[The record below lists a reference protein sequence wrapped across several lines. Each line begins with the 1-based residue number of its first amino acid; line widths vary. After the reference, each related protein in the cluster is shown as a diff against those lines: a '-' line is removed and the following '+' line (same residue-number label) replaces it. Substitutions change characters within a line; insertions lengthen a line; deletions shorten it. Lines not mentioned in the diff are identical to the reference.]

1 MSQIEEPHGAGVGAE
16 VGAAEGT
23 NGCQVSSSI
32 ISTDRVIFAV
42 FSNMTDAE
50 QYYSCET

>member
-1 MSQIEEPHGAGVGAE
+1 MEPQGAGVDATEGAS
-16 VGAAEGT
+16 
-23 NGCQVSSSI
+23 GCHVSSSM

-50 QYYSCET
+50 QYFSCET